1 MEFETLECV
10 DVADVFH
17 CKSVI
22 FLYNEIHF
30 ENMFSL
36 NFARIAYDLRSS
48 YHGIFNWNFVYYLEF
63 LGVSVEM

>member
-36 NFARIAYDLRSS
+36 NFARIA
-48 YHGIFNWNFVYYLEF
+48 
-63 LGVSVEM
+63 